1 MENKRP
7 TLKDPAEFA
16 FIKSVYFK
24 EPNRYLED
32 LDPIEKLE
40 RQESRQRNNNKSAR

>member
-16 FIKSVYFK
+16 IIRSMYFK
-24 EPNRYLED
+24 DGRLTKD
-32 LDPIEKLE
+32 IDPIEELE
-40 RQESRQRNNNKSAR
+40 RMESRQRNQSKSSR